1 MIPSMFK
8 MMYICHAWHFD
19 SADLWNQVLYKV
31 EDISQYYKDIRSRN
45 MGLGKNHPLVNR
57 KFAYWVDEN
66 TLCIGYTLKSNPSVF
81 RSVYKPGRMKYMR
94 EKILHNIPIVF
105 KKRESPHVLF
115 TIGRFGGGSGGKER
129 KRREE
134 KKKRKMEGERAT
146 QARFRESIGVADDNV
161 TRMRGTLLTRRQE
174 LSVLQDDWGVRFK
187 EKCSV

>member
-31 EDISQYYKDIRSRN
+31 EDISQYYEDIRSRN

-105 KKRESPHVLF
+105 KKREKYLKYH
-115 TIGRFGGGSGGKER
+115 GHKEIF
-129 KRREE
+129 K
-134 KKKRKMEGERAT
+134 
-146 QARFRESIGVADDNV
+146 
-161 TRMRGTLLTRRQE
+161 LTKIPE
-174 LSVLQDDWGVRFK
+174 DVINIIMDFV
-187 EKCSV
+187 